1 MSDGMV
7 MAAKEKK
14 KPVVVMSFFNS
25 SRDEEIRKKLESEG
39 VPILPATGGGFK
51 LLKYL
56 MDFVSYNPADHTAGT
71 CSSEIKRKRKNLR

>member
-1 MSDGMV
+1 

-56 MDFVSYNPADHTAGT
+56 MDFVSYNPADHTLDLQFR
-71 CSSEIKRKRKNLR
+71 IKRKRKTCVERI

>member
-14 KPVVVMSFFNS
+14 TGCGYEFFFNS

-39 VPILPATGGGFK
+39 VPILPATGGDLSF
-51 LLKYL
+51 
-56 MDFVSYNPADHTAGT
+56 
-71 CSSEIKRKRKNLR
+71 